1 MKAAAGDQVLLS
13 APRREHNLL
22 LTKGVDVDYF
32 YSYIYLLDRH
42 LLPPLASVYTLPG
55 LEKVSYLSAVYV
67 T

>member
-32 YSYIYLLDRH
+32 YSYIYLLDAL
-42 LLPPLASVYTLPG
+42 LLPPRSSVHTVPD
-55 LEKVSYLSAVYV
+55 LEKVSYLSAVHV